1 MASFEGTAF
10 ERMTSE
16 ISRLREISSSEL
28 DVARSICSSI
38 WVVDANQPAIMP
50 GGAGRGVAVGA
61 VVLFESR
68 LVLLSAVYSD
78 RLWCCR
84 KVDDGAKLR
93 VNNRHRA
100 EIGRAHV

>member
-1 MASFEGTAF
+1 
-10 ERMTSE
+10 
-16 ISRLREISSSEL
+16 
-28 DVARSICSSI
+28 
-38 WVVDANQPAIMP
+38 MP

-78 RLWCCR
+78 RPWCCR

-100 EIGRAHV
+100 VDLQAAVVLTVFCPVCPVTSA